1 MTIVA
6 PARADRRGSSPAP
19 AGEGARSSATRRVRA
34 AVGATENVP
43 PDAGARGTKREE
55 GEENASR
62 RRGDAAAAPPETRA
76 SADRAPLSVRRRP
89 RASRDPSPR
98 PRTPAFV
105 PLSSKRAHPKSPIA
119 SPPRTRVANDQ
130 CANDAAPTKTPA
142 RVNSRAEDQR
152 RRVEAACARAGV
164 ESPPGLVRDAEPESE
179 PTASPS
185 PFGAPSDARAPA
197 ATSPP
202 LPASAAKHT
211 PARDHSDVHP
221 DDAQTTPLS
230 GPRGADAAPQPVP
243 RAPPSAMLRR
253 AVDAAADA
261 VAVAE
266 AASDASFEAAEES
279 LSPSPGGARR
289 KTPAAESAA
298 AARGFPVA
306 ASADAGASVASI
318 LGFLDEVERDAALAG
333 ADATLLRRSAP
344 TFSVRASVAA
354 IRAPLER
361 ADVDISRPG
370 TVSAAATPLRAL
382 KRLAA
387 LGAELDRSIEAS
399 AAVSSA
405 ATAPSRSN
413 ASESGSVSA
422 AAPPPAGALAA
433 ATSVY
438 EGVRARMESLR
449 SDLARRDATVAKLE
463 AELRVAYDRAAAQT
477 AAQLAEQRAANDAA
491 TQRHLDL
498 ADRLLK
504 DKEQLAEKCAELGE
518 ALARAEA
525 RRVAEAEALEANF
538 AEAARRTKK
547 KWDAS
552 REEWERAK
560 AEELKEL
567 TIRGLEPEIQ
577 RLAQKHQQDVRE
589 LEERHRENLRRQ
601 SAEMESRHE
610 AFVRGLRERHAEQ
623 LRAGEEEHRRGAS
636 ARLRE
641 QAERHEEQLAALRE
655 KSAKEGGSLVERY
668 EAGRRD
674 ERERYEATL
683 RKLNEEQRRREDEA
697 AAALTRAEETADARR
712 RADLAATQARL
723 DRESEAW
730 RAKVTAKAQEA
741 LRKRERE
748 IIAKAEAKRDAEIA
762 AIAERLRGEAAEAVA
777 SRAEARTRDAEA
789 RAERAERAASAA
801 ERAAVAAKDEAAA
814 FERELAAAR
823 EMATREGVV
832 GGAFRDRL
840 DALANAAA
848 AAETRAAAAEA
859 ARRDDAEKRDAET
872 AAIEQRVRRAM
883 QAKDDTIAALTRRLD
898 EMRGLL
904 EAEEEHAAARG

>member
-1 MTIVA
+1 M
-6 PARADRRGSSPAP
+6 
-19 AGEGARSSATRRVRA
+19 
-34 AVGATENVP
+34 
-43 PDAGARGTKREE
+43 
-55 GEENASR
+55 
-62 RRGDAAAAPPETRA
+62 
-76 SADRAPLSVRRRP
+76 
-89 RASRDPSPR
+89 
-98 PRTPAFV
+98 
-105 PLSSKRAHPKSPIA
+105 
-119 SPPRTRVANDQ
+119 
-130 CANDAAPTKTPA
+130 
-142 RVNSRAEDQR
+142 
-152 RRVEAACARAGV
+152 EAACARAGV
-164 ESPPGLVRDAEPESE
+164 ESPPGLVRDAEPESKS
-179 PTASPS
+179 TASPS
-185 PFGAPSDARAPA
+185 PFGASSVARAPA

-279 LSPSPGGARR
+279 LSPSPGGAGGN
-289 KTPAAESAA
+289 PAAESAA
-298 AARGFPVA
+298 AVRGFPVA

-318 LGFLDEVERDAALAG
+318 WGFLDEVGRDAASPARTRRSSAG
-333 ADATLLRRSAP
+333 ALRRSGVARP
-344 TFSVRASVAA
+344 SPRPRAL
-354 IRAPLER
+354 RAR
-361 ADVDISRPG
+361 ADVDIPRPC

-413 ASESGSVSA
+413 ASESGSASA

-477 AAQLAEQRAANDAA
+477 AAQLAEQRTANDAA

-610 AFVRGLRERHAEQ
+610 AFVRGLRGATRSNCA
-623 LRAGEEEHRRGAS
+623 RAKRNTAAARARGSADRRSATRNSSRRS
-636 ARLRE
+636 ARR
-641 QAERHEEQLAALRE
+641 
-655 KSAKEGGSLVERY
+655 
-668 EAGRRD
+668 
-674 ERERYEATL
+674 
-683 RKLNEEQRRREDEA
+683 
-697 AAALTRAEETADARR
+697 ARR
-712 RADLAATQARL
+712 RAGASSSGTRL
-723 DRESEAW
+723 GGGTSASGTRRRSGSST
-730 RAKVTAKAQEA
+730 KN
-741 LRKRERE
+741 
-748 IIAKAEAKRDAEIA
+748 
-762 AIAERLRGEAAEAVA
+762 RGA
-777 SRAEARTRDAEA
+777 ART
-789 RAERAERAASAA
+789 
-801 ERAAVAAKDEAAA
+801 KP
-814 FERELAAAR
+814 
-823 EMATREGVV
+823 
-832 GGAFRDRL
+832 
-840 DALANAAA
+840 
-848 AAETRAAAAEA
+848 
-859 ARRDDAEKRDAET
+859 RRS
-872 AAIEQRVRRAM
+872 
-883 QAKDDTIAALTRRLD
+883 
-898 EMRGLL
+898 
-904 EAEEEHAAARG
+904 

>member
-1 MTIVA
+1 M
-6 PARADRRGSSPAP
+6 
-19 AGEGARSSATRRVRA
+19 
-34 AVGATENVP
+34 
-43 PDAGARGTKREE
+43 
-55 GEENASR
+55 
-62 RRGDAAAAPPETRA
+62 
-76 SADRAPLSVRRRP
+76 
-89 RASRDPSPR
+89 
-98 PRTPAFV
+98 
-105 PLSSKRAHPKSPIA
+105 
-119 SPPRTRVANDQ
+119 
-130 CANDAAPTKTPA
+130 
-142 RVNSRAEDQR
+142 NSRAEDQR

-202 LPASAAKHT
+202 VPATAAKHT

-298 AARGFPVA
+298 AVRGFPVA

-361 ADVDISRPG
+361 ADVDIPRPG

-405 ATAPSRSN
+405 AAAPSRSN

-712 RADLAATQARL
+712 KADLAATQARL

>member
-361 ADVDISRPG
+361 ADVDIPRPG

-777 SRAEARTRDAEA
+777 SRAEARARDAEA

-814 FERELAAAR
+814 FERELAAER

>member
-361 ADVDISRPG
+361 ADVDIPRPG

-405 ATAPSRSN
+405 ATAFPCSN

-712 RADLAATQARL
+712 KADLAATQARL

-814 FERELAAAR
+814 FERELAAER